1 MCASTSRA
9 GRQAPLESQI
19 RRFPRVFHKRLRKL
33 AKTSSRLGELIFSFP
48 AAAFAMVSDRGS
60 PLARGEAV
68 RLVKEGAPLQAVAD
82 ALVLPL
88 WLRRLPPEAFVGPLG
103 HAPAG
108 DRFSRQVVN
117 LVPEA
122 PELTAMWLQWVLAA
136 DQACDE
142 DFALWIAKQRIWRD
156 QPVTPGAMIPLAV
169 YAWMSQNPQGPAAK
183 QLQQRWTSGLGFG
196 KAVTRARDWVTRV
209 INAYCVEGRGYHGG
223 WRQTTSVGGYKFQP
237 RVTADELR
245 REGEVMR
252 NCVGTYA
259 DAVARGDCLIYA
271 IRKGGTSVATLEIQ
285 ADRSQPGKAFIAQL
299 EGPGNGSAPTK
310 VERAART
317 WLQRLGDCPLSTA
330 GALADGPVSLDRW
343 RRAWGPYANATGGR
357 ADVFSS
363 EKPDQTDFVRL
374 QRCLKTLDAL
384 AGR

>member
-19 RRFPRVFHKRLRKL
+19 RRFPRVFRKRLRKL

-343 RRAWGPYANATGGR
+343 RRAWGPYANAT
-357 ADVFSS
+357 
-363 EKPDQTDFVRL
+363 
-374 QRCLKTLDAL
+374 
-384 AGR
+384 